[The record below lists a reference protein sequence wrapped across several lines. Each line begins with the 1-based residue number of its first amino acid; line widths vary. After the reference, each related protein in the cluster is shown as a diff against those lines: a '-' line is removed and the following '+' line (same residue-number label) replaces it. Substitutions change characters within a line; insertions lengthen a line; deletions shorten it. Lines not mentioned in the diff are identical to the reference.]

1 MRILFLIF
9 SFHVGGIER
18 QLTEMAN
25 AMACR
30 GHEVHVCVVNR
41 SYDEQMFDT
50 LSSSVSVFRMER
62 EVKGAKLGYM
72 GQFRGYVR
80 KHRIQIIHA
89 QEPTGVVFASLA
101 KIGTL
106 GLRIFET
113 IHDVGEAKEYS
124 AKQLKLADF
133 FCNKYI
139 AISEMVRR
147 EIIERGIAEERIL
160 LIHNAVNCEK
170 FSSERYPR
178 RQSAAKG
185 TWNIANVARFFPE
198 KKGQDILI
206 RAVEIIRENHP
217 EIGLH
222 LYLAGAVYRGQEQA
236 LKAQQD
242 YVCEHQLSETV
253 TFCGNVD
260 DVPAFLSTADIF
272 VLPSRYEGFGI
283 ALIEAM
289 AMGIPCV
296 ASRLDGP
303 KEIMDGHPELGRMFE
318 PENAEDLAEQILFIM
333 QNAEAYSS
341 ERISSYVRNEYGMG
355 ALVEKHLKL
364 SQSNKQKRP

>member
-18 QLTEMAN
+18 QMAEMAN

-41 SYDEQMFDT
+41 SYDAQMFDT
-50 LSSSVSVFRMER
+50 LNPSVSVLRMER
-62 EVKGAKLGYM
+62 GGKGEKLRYM
-72 GQFRGYVR
+72 KQFCGYVR
-80 KHRIQIIHA
+80 RNHIQIIHA

-101 KIGTL
+101 RL
-106 GLRIFET
+106 FVPGLRIFET
-113 IHDVGEAKEYS
+113 VHDVGEAREYS
-124 AKQLKLADF
+124 TKQLKLADL
-133 FCNKYI
+133 FCTRYI
-139 AISEMVRR
+139 AISETVKQ
-147 EIIERGIAEERIL
+147 EIMGRGIPESRIF

-170 FSSERYPR
+170 FSRERYPAR
-178 RQSAAKG
+178 RHSAHD

-206 RAVEIIRENHP
+206 RAIEIIRRTHP
-217 EIGLH
+217 EMKLH
-222 LYLAGAVYRGQEQA
+222 LYLAGAVYRGQE
-236 LKAQQD
+236 KAMQEQKD
-242 YVCEHQLSETV
+242 YVAEHHLSEAV

-260 DVPAFLSTADIF
+260 DVPELLSAMDVF
-272 VLPSRYEGFGI
+272 ALPSRYEGFGI

-303 KEIMDGHPELGRMFE
+303 REIMEGHPELGRMFE
-318 PENAEDLAEQILFIM
+318 PGDAEDLAEQLVFILM
-333 QNAEAYSS
+333 HLERYSG
-341 ERISSYVRNEYGMG
+341 EQISSYIRKEYSMD
-355 ALVEKHLKL
+355 ALVEKHLNL
-364 SQSNKQKRP
+364 YQANI